1 MSKLQH
7 NVITVNHVASLSKC
21 DEVESIDT
29 FLQEIDFTQGYAS
42 SLLKSARNA
51 FGWKFERLKKEQK
64 NERNSRLKWI
74 NQSRGCGKHKTGNYV
89 IPK

>member
-51 FGWKFERLKKEQK
+51 FG
-64 NERNSRLKWI
+64 
-74 NQSRGCGKHKTGNYV
+74 
-89 IPK
+89 